1 MSLPGMETIS
11 KWLLHPG
18 TYEMVWYVLLCVV
31 WYGFSI
37 ERRLKIIQNQLDAMG
52 ADEADETKESSAR
65 S

>member
-11 KWLLHPG
+11 NWIFHPG

-31 WYGFSI
+31 WYGFMT
-37 ERRLKIIQNQLDAMG
+37 ERRLKNIQAQLDAMTTRD
-52 ADEADETKESSAR
+52 AKESSGR